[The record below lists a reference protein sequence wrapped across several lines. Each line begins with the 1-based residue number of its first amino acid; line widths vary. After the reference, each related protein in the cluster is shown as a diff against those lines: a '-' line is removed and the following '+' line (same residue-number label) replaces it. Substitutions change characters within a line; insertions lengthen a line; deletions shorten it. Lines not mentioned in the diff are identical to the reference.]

1 MQKIVLIRYDEI
13 HLKGRNRGF
22 FEQKLLSNLR
32 CALDKIPCVVDKI
45 QGRYTVSDFEMK
57 HEAEIAQK
65 IACVFGVRSYSFAL
79 VVKTDIDVICAA
91 CLDEI
96 KSKNI
101 KTFRITVNRADK
113 TFFMDSVAVAKCAG
127 AYILSN
133 GGAAAGNDAAS
144 RTAGASSKATA
155 SGKGG
160 AGGATA
166 LGDRTLKV
174 DLSNADFDL
183 KIDIRENG
191 KTYIFSDTL
200 QGLGGMPV
208 GVSGTGLTLL
218 SGGIDSPVAAFMM
231 AKRGMTVDF
240 LHFHSFPYTSERA
253 RRKVIDLK
261 NVLQNYTG
269 KSRLFCISATKI
281 QEEINAK
288 CPSNYH
294 ITLLRRFMMRLAKK
308 VAAVTHAGAIIT
320 GESLAQVASQT
331 LESIIVS
338 NDAVDMPVFRP
349 LIGFDKE
356 EIVRVA
362 KKIDTYDISVL
373 PYEDCCTVFLPK
385 NPSTKPKLSTIKK
398 LETALDIEELE
409 AEAMSGLEIL

>member
-22 FEQKLLSNLR
+22 FEQKLLNNLR
-32 CALDKIPCVVDKI
+32 CALNEIPCVVDKI
-45 QGRYTVSDFEMK
+45 QGRYTVSDFEIK
-57 HEAEIAQK
+57 YEAEIAQK
-65 IACVFGVRSYSFAL
+65 IACVFGVHSYSLAL

-91 CLDEI
+91 CLGEI

-133 GGAAAGNDAAS
+133 GGAAAGNDAAARAAS
-144 RTAGASSKATA
+144 KGAT
-155 SGKGG
+155 SGNGG
-160 AGGATA
+160 AGGAP
-166 LGDRTLKV
+166 GDRALKV
-174 DLSNADFDL
+174 DLSKADFDL

-191 KTYIFSDTL
+191 KTYIFSDIL
-200 QGLGGMPV
+200 SGLGGMPV
-208 GVSGTGLTLL
+208 GTSGSGLTLL

-261 NVLQNYTG
+261 NILQNYTG

-288 CPSNYH
+288 CPSSYH

-308 VAAVTHAGAIIT
+308 VAAVTNAGAIIT

-338 NDAVDMPVFRP
+338 NDAAGMPVFRP

-356 EIVRVA
+356 EIVRAA

-385 NPSTKPKLSTIKK
+385 NPATRPKLRTVER
-398 LETALDIEELE
+398 LEAALDREALE
-409 AEAMSGLEIL
+409 AEAMSGLEILE